1 MPLPPSPMA
10 ICSVL
15 DVQCDFCS
23 RSALSGAWPRRFA
36 HGTPG
41 RTPRGPP
48 SDGRCGGRGEL
59 AAGRGTLLA
68 PGRSPWPL
76 GRGRGLARALA
87 SACMHACMSQ
97 DDAVCTATRDVW
109 PRWRTGVAPIV
120 AARLRAGCSSAACRR
135 GRTCTRPQAAART
148 ANQGVGTAARQ
159 APTAP
164 SAPLQH
170 RPALVIASRSARR
183 CQHQHQPACPAMP
196 FLCADG
202 HTAAL
207 SPSPSPS
214 PSPPSTLSHYCPRSR
229 PSDRL

>member
-1 MPLPPSPMA
+1 MRWSW
-10 ICSVL
+10 
-15 DVQCDFCS
+15 
-23 RSALSGAWPRRFA
+23 R
-36 HGTPG
+36 
-41 RTPRGPP
+41 
-48 SDGRCGGRGEL
+48 
-59 AAGRGTLLA
+59 AGRPCCLLLCGHRA
-68 PGRSPWPL
+68 GR
-76 GRGRGLARALA
+76 RGRWVAAAAWRGRLQV
-87 SACMHACMSQ
+87 CMHATCMSQ

-109 PRWRTGVAPIV
+109 PRWCTGVAPIV

-135 GRTCTRPQAAART
+135 GRTCTRPQEAART

-207 SPSPSPS
+207 SPSR
-214 PSPPSTLSHYCPRSR
+214 SPPGLQSVSLPAQ
-229 PSDRL
+229 PPV